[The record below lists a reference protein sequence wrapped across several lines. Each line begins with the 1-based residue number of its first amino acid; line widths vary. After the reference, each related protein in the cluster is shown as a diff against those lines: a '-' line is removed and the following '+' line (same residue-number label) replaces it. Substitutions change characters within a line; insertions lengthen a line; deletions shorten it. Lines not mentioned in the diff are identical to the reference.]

1 MRSAACLLSG
11 LLLVISVHL
20 ASCATPSLPLTTT
33 PATNPEA
40 AKYNA
45 EGIEHYNKG
54 RWSIAKKYFEAAIKA
69 DPKSAEAHYN
79 LALVLD
85 GLGESATADEE
96 FKKAAELAPGNTAIT
111 ESNAYRN
118 HVRTRFDFDY
128 GHGYG
133 GSGEIN

>member
-1 MRSAACLLSG
+1 MKPLMGAFI
-11 LLLVISVHL
+11 LVMSVPL
-20 ASCATPSLPLTTT
+20 ASCAIPSLPLTIT
-33 PATNPEA
+33 PATDPEA

-54 RWSIAKKYFEAAIKA
+54 RWNIAKKYFEAAVKA

-79 LALVLD
+79 LALALD
-85 GLGESATADEE
+85 GLGANATADEE
-96 FKKAAELAPGNTAIT
+96 FKKAAELAPGNTGIT
-111 ESNAYRN
+111 ESSAYRN

-128 GHGYG
+128 GHGFG

>member
-1 MRSAACLLSG
+1 MKPLLG
-11 LLLVISVHL
+11 AVMVVMSVQL
-20 ASCATPSLPLTTT
+20 ASCAAPSLPLTAP
-33 PATNPEA
+33 PATVPEA

-45 EGIEHYNKG
+45 EGIAHYNKG
-54 RWSIAKKYFEAAIKA
+54 RWGIARKYFEAAVKA

-85 GLGESATADEE
+85 GLGANATADEE
-96 FKKAAELAPGNTAIT
+96 FKKAAALAPGNTAIT
-111 ESNAYRN
+111 ESSAYRN